1 MTFDPLR
8 KGDDKLNNNDV
19 PIWEK
24 YT

>member
-1 MTFDPLR
+1 MIFDPLR